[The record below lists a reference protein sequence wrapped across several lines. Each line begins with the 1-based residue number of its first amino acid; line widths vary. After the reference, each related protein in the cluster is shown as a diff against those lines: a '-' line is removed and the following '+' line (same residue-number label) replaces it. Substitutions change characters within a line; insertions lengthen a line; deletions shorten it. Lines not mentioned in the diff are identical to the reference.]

1 MNRYPLSF
9 LLLALFGLLSA
20 AEAGELGR
28 LFYTP
33 QQRQQLEYQE
43 SSNSEADT
51 GGRGYV
57 IVNGVVQKQGGKRT
71 VWINGVP
78 QTTGRGNDQTP
89 ASVPVTVPG
98 KSSPVQLRVGQRLL
112 LEQTARPSSTA
123 GKTADRPPATQ
134 SPPEDD

>member
-1 MNRYPLSF
+1 MNRRPLSF
-9 LLLALFGLLSA
+9 LALALFALPA
-20 AEAGELGR
+20 AQAGELGR

-43 SSNSEADT
+43 ASDSKADG
-51 GGRGYV
+51 GGRGYL

-78 QTTGRGNDQTP
+78 QTVERGNDETP
-89 ASVPVTVPG
+89 ASVPVAVPG

-112 LEQTARPSSTA
+112 LDT
-123 GKTADRPPATQ
+123 PA
-134 SPPEDD
+134 PAEPEDKKPAKPAPEDDD